1 MILSGEQTSPSFKKS
16 CSAVVVNPQS
26 SSAILLSTCKV
37 LKSTC
42 IDDKI
47 FVPGSKIYAR
57 GFKNRDTTWGEY
69 LFGFEVIQPVVCR
82 FLCTTSTSYSV
93 VFGVAILRIG
103 EVILSVRVLR
113 SG

>member
-1 MILSGEQTSPSFKKS
+1 M
-16 CSAVVVNPQS
+16 VNPQN

-47 FVPGSKIYAR
+47 FVSGSKIYTR
-57 GFKNRDTTWGEY
+57 RFKNRDTAWVEY
-69 LFGFEVIQPVVCR
+69 PLGFEVILPVVCR
-82 FLCTTSTSYSV
+82 FLCATSTSYSV
-93 VFGVAILRIG
+93 VFGVAFLRAG
-103 EVILSVRVLR
+103 EVILSVRALR

>member
-16 CSAVVVNPQS
+16 CSPVVVNPRS
-26 SSAILLSTCKV
+26 SNAILLSTCKV

-47 FVPGSKIYAR
+47 FVPRSKIYAR
-57 GFKNRDTTWGEY
+57 GFKNRDTAWVEY
-69 LFGFEVIQPVVCR
+69 LLGFEVILPVVCR
-82 FLCTTSTSYSV
+82 FLCATSTSYSV
-93 VFGVAILRIG
+93 VFGVAILRAG
-103 EVILSVRVLR
+103 EVILSVRALC

>member
-26 SSAILLSTCKV
+26 SSVILLSMCKV
-37 LKSTC
+37 LKSTY

-57 GFKNRDTTWGEY
+57 GFKNRDTAWVEY
-69 LFGFEVIQPVVCR
+69 LLGFEVIPSVVCR
-82 FLCTTSTSYSV
+82 FLCATSTSYSV
-93 VFGVAILRIG
+93 VFGVAFLRVG
-103 EVILSVRVLR
+103 EVILSVRALR

>member
-1 MILSGEQTSPSFKKS
+1 MILSGEQTSSSLKKS
-16 CSAVVVNPQS
+16 GPTVVLNPRS
-26 SSAILLSTCKV
+26 SNAILLSTCKV

-57 GFKNRDTTWGEY
+57 GFKNRYTEREGYFLD
-69 LFGFEVIQPVVCR
+69 FEGIVRVAYR
-82 FLCTTSTSYSV
+82 FLCAASTLYSV
-93 VFGVAILRIG
+93 VFGVAILRAG
-103 EVILSVRVLR
+103 EVILSVRALR